1 MASTRGRPQAHHV
14 TALHALPPSVLDRS
28 ASIPCSIPEARASR
42 VARLRM
48 QTSKHA
54 ACAHRPAPGKRCVH
68 PWSLGCAAINYAA
81 RRDAMWAASFF
92 CWLNGESTTTSQAY
106 SNCPHL
112 LS

>member
-1 MASTRGRPQAHHV
+1 MLCLLRSSID
-14 TALHALPPSVLDRS
+14 PPRS
-28 ASIPCSIPEARASR
+28 PARSQSPEARASR

-92 CWLNGESTTTSQAY
+92 CWLNGESTTASQASQAY
-106 SNCPHL
+106 SNRPHL